1 MKRLKEILVDY
12 DMAQL
17 RALAQKR
24 GLTPPS
30 SRGREAL
37 SAFADEL
44 LSPATIAITVADLSA
59 EEKAALETLIAAG
72 GFMPAPQ
79 FSRQYGAIRPMGASK
94 MVREAVWENPQGVTE
109 GLWYR
114 GLIFKGFHHTV
125 NGPEEIFF
133 IPTDLQP
140 LLPFAPVQKPSFY
153 VSLSTIPAHVQS
165 SAALP
170 IREDLFNL
178 LVYLQSN
185 LVNLTPDQPF
195 PADHRRAISAL
206 FCRADSFPADEFSTA
221 ALEHWFEFMLHLA
234 HRLDFLSH
242 QGRRLKLN
250 TPVVKNWLQLPAWE
264 QARRIQDAWRND
276 PTWNDL
282 WHIPA
287 LRPQPTGW
295 ENSPML
301 GRSKILHYLGLLAPA
316 EWVNLAAFV
325 QAVKQT
331 EPDFQRPGGD
341 YKSWYL
347 YNAQGNPL
355 MGFEHWEAVEGALIT
370 HLISTILFSMGVVD
384 LGGPTADVPPA
395 VFKITRLGQA
405 FFSPQQKS
413 LAPAEGEEAL
423 PLRFNPADFSVKV
436 PPAFS
441 LYDRFQLA
449 RLAELVRRED
459 DRVVY
464 QLTRQS
470 YERALAQSIT
480 LEQMLS
486 FLNRATRAQLPLAL
500 VETLRG
506 WDRRSHTVLLESLVV
521 VRVNEPD
528 ILAELRRH
536 PQIGPLLGQSIDAKT
551 VIVPQKNVPAVQN
564 YLRSAGYLD

>member
-37 SAFADEL
+37 SAFAEEL
-44 LSPATIAITVADLSA
+44 LSPASIAITVADLSA

-79 FSRQYGAIRPMGASK
+79 FARQYGSIRPMGTGK
-94 MVREAVWENPQGVTE
+94 MLREAAWENPVGVTE

-133 IPTDLQP
+133 IPTDLQV
-140 LLPFAPVQKPSFY
+140 LLPFTPAQRPSFQ
-153 VSLSTIPAHVQS
+153 VSLSTIPAHIYA
-165 SAALP
+165 SAVLP
-170 IREDLFNL
+170 AREDLFNL

-185 LVNLTPDQPF
+185 IVNLTPDQPF
-195 PADHRRAISAL
+195 PADHRQAISAL
-206 FCRADSFPADEFSTA
+206 FYRAEFSPADEHSA
-221 ALEHWFEFMLHLA
+221 VALEHWFEFLLHLA
-234 HRLDFLSH
+234 GRMDFLH
-242 QGRRLKLN
+242 TQARRLKLN
-250 TPVVKNWLQLPAWE
+250 TPVVKHWLSLTAWE
-264 QARRIQDAWRND
+264 QARRMQDAWRND

-282 WHIPA
+282 WHVPA

-295 ENSPML
+295 ENSPLL
-301 GRSKILHYLGLLAPA
+301 GRSKILHYLGQLPPD
-316 EWVNLAAFV
+316 EWINLAAFG
-325 QAVKQT
+325 QAIKRT

-347 YNAQGNPL
+347 YNAQGEPL
-355 MGFEHWEAVEGALIT
+355 MGFEHWEAVEGALIN
-370 HLISTILFSMGVVD
+370 HLIGVILFSMGVVD
-384 LGGPTADVPPA
+384 LGGPIAGAPPA

-405 FFSPQQKS
+405 FFSPQQTI
-413 LAPAEGEEAL
+413 APVKKPAPV

-436 PPAFS
+436 PASFS

-449 RLAELVRRED
+449 RLAEMVKRED
-459 DRVVY
+459 DHVVY
-464 QLTRQS
+464 RLTRRS

-486 FLNRATRAQLPLAL
+486 FLNRATRAQAPLAL
-500 VETLRG
+500 LEALRG
-506 WDRRSHTVLLESLVV
+506 WDRRSHTVLLESIVV
-521 VRVNEPD
+521 IRVNEPD

-536 PQIGPLLGQSIDAKT
+536 PQIGPLLGPSIDAQT

-564 YLRSAGYLD
+564 YLQEAGYLQ

>member
-1 MKRLKEILVDY
+1 MKRLQEVLVDY

-17 RALAQKR
+17 QALAYKR
-24 GLTPPS
+24 SLTPPV
-30 SRGREAL
+30 SRGRDAL
-37 SAFADEL
+37 SAFTDEL
-44 LSPATIAITVADLSA
+44 LSPASIAITVADLSA
-59 EEKAALETLIAAG
+59 EEKTALETLMAAG
-72 GFMPAPQ
+72 GFMPTPQ
-79 FSRQYGAIRPMGASK
+79 FVRQYGSIRPMGTGK
-94 MVREAVWENPQGVTE
+94 MLREAVWENPVGVTE

-133 IPTDLQP
+133 IPADLQP
-140 LLPFAPVQKPSFY
+140 LLPFTPVPKPSFY
-153 VSLSTIPAHVQS
+153 VSLSTVPAHIQS

-178 LVYLQSN
+178 LVYLQSTI
-185 LVNLTPDQPF
+185 VNLEPDQSF

-206 FCRADSFPADEFSTA
+206 FCRAEASPADDFSA
-221 ALEHWFEFMLHLA
+221 VALEHWFEFMLHLA
-234 HRLDFLSH
+234 RRMDFLRT
-242 QGRRLKLN
+242 QARRLKLN
-250 TPVVKNWLQLPAWE
+250 TPVVKNWLNLTAWE
-264 QARRIQDAWRND
+264 QARRVQDAWRTD

-301 GRSKILHYLGLLAPA
+301 GRSKILHYLGRLALD
-316 EWVNLAAFV
+316 EWISLAAFV
-325 QAVKQT
+325 QAVKRT

-347 YNAQGNPL
+347 YNAQDEPL
-355 MGFEHWEAVEGALIT
+355 MGFEHWEAVEGALIN
-370 HLISTILFSMGVVD
+370 HLIGTILFSMGVVD
-384 LGGPTADVPPA
+384 LGGPIDGAPPA

-405 FFSPQQKS
+405 FFSPQQA
-413 LAPAEGEEAL
+413 LAPVEAEEPL
-423 PLRFNPADFSVKV
+423 PLRFNSADFSVKV
-436 PPAFS
+436 PLSFG

-449 RLAELVRRED
+449 RLAERVKRED
-459 DRVVY
+459 NRVIY
-464 QLTRQS
+464 RLTRQS

-486 FLNRATRAQLPLAL
+486 FLNRATRAQMPLAL
-500 VETLRG
+500 VEALRG
-506 WDRRSHTVLLESLVV
+506 WDRRTRTVLLESLVV
-521 VRVNEPD
+521 IRVNEPD

-551 VIVPQKNVPAVQN
+551 VIVPQKNVPAVQD
-564 YLRSAGYLD
+564 YLRSAGYLQ